1 MTVSTADMP
10 ALHSTEV
17 AHLYPQ
23 VVLPISLGV
32 MNPIHRYRGDEVG
45 YHYEA
50 FTKFH

>member
-1 MTVSTADMP
+1 MTVSMVDIP
-10 ALHSTEV
+10 VLHSTEA

-23 VVLPISLGV
+23 VVLPISKGSRL
-32 MNPIHRYRGDEVG
+32 PIHLYRGDEAG